1 MDEAVLRSGLSRST
15 ILDWSR
21 SGKVKREKR
30 KGKVYLWVSDLA
42 TLTPLSRV
50 ESQVDQLSEPEVLP
64 STIPESYS
72 GGSNIVQIKLMG
84 DQLKENLEKQEQ
96 VLEHVVEL
104 QSTLAKLEQQE
115 VLDERTKKELSLLG
129 NVFRS
134 LHQQNEKVNLALVS
148 QKESLEKWQQ
158 QQGDREALIKK
169 VEQSDKK
176 ATTWLFGLLSATV
189 IFGVLVFWIFREWQ
203 NDHEL
208 STNIVENLEDENR
221 KLNTDL
227 EKEQL
232 NKEALREEKNA
243 EIKNMLS
250 QHSEVLDTLE
260 SEFRKKEQSSRL
272 QYENQLREQQSKFLS
287 HLEKKD
293 QQMLSQLDQQ
303 KKDFEKFKQETES
316 KKQEEI
322 ERLEKT
328 HLSVLDELKKS
339 ELEKWQQREAEV
351 KTLLQELKNA
361 KGTDRQQWLK
371 RLDELDEVLLKMQT
385 QVPIQEKE
393 NISPKPQPSEA
404 SEAQKKQLDSV
415 K

>member
-42 TLTPLSRV
+42 TLTPLSRIEPEV
-50 ESQVDQLSEPEVLP
+50 EQLSSPEVLP
-64 STIPESYS
+64 STLPENYS

-96 VLEHVVEL
+96 VLEHVVGL
-104 QSTLAKLEQQE
+104 QNTLEKLEHQE

-148 QKESLEKWQQ
+148 QKEALERWQQ
-158 QQGDREALIKK
+158 DQGNREELIKK

-189 IFGVLVFWIFREWQ
+189 LFGVLIFWIFREWQ
-203 NDHEL
+203 NDQKL
-208 STNIVENLEDENR
+208 STHIVENLEGENR
-221 KLNTDL
+221 KLNTNL

-232 NKEALREEKNA
+232 DKEALREKKNT
-243 EIKNMLS
+243 EIKTLQS
-250 QHSEVLDTLE
+250 QHTEQLE
-260 SEFRKKEQSSRL
+260 SLEYEFREKEQSTKL
-272 QYENQLREQQSKFLS
+272 QLETQLKEQQDKFLG

-293 QQMLSQLDQQ
+293 QQVLTQLEQQ
-303 KKDFEKFKQETES
+303 KKDLEKFRLETEL
-316 KKQEEI
+316 KKQAEL

-328 HLSVLDELKKS
+328 HQSALEELKKS
-339 ELEKWQQREAEV
+339 ELDKWQKREAEV

-371 RLDELDEVLLKMQT
+371 RLEELDQVLIKMQT
-385 QVPIQEKE
+385 QVPVSAEKE
-393 NISPKPQPSEA
+393 TTEVTKTPIPSKPQ
-404 SEAQKKQLDSV
+404 KKEPAPV

>member
-50 ESQVDQLSEPEVLP
+50 EPEVEPLSAPEVLP
-64 STIPESYS
+64 SALPENYS

-96 VLEHVVEL
+96 VLEHVVAL
-104 QSTLAKLEQQE
+104 QTTLEKLEHQE

-148 QKESLEKWQQ
+148 QKEAIEKWQQ
-158 QQGDREALIKK
+158 EQGHREELIKK

-189 IFGVLVFWIFREWQ
+189 LFGVLLFWIYREWE
-203 NDHEL
+203 NDQEL
-208 STNIVENLEDENR
+208 SSHIVENLEEEKR
-221 KLNTDL
+221 ELNTSL

-232 NKEALREEKNA
+232 DKEVLREKKNQ
-243 EIKNMLS
+243 EIKSILS
-250 QHSEVLDTLE
+250 QHNEKVESLE
-260 SEFRKKEQSSRL
+260 SEFREKEKSSQL
-272 QYENQLREQQSKFLS
+272 QYENQLKQQQDKFLTHLEQKDKQVIKQLEQQKS
-287 HLEKKD
+287 
-293 QQMLSQLDQQ
+293 
-303 KKDFEKFKQETES
+303 DFEKLKEETEQR
-316 KKQEEI
+316 KQAEI

-328 HLSVLDELKKS
+328 HQSVLNELKKS

-371 RLDELDEVLLKMQT
+371 RLDELDQVLLKMQT
-385 QVPIQEKE
+385 QVPVEEPEKKDV
-393 NISPKPQPSEA
+393 KPEGAAPSTKDPA
-404 SEAQKKQLDSV
+404 VTK
-415 K
+415 